1 MCAQPFFETSVSQ
14 FIKPP
19 FHCLDLG
26 SEQAVD
32 RLAKYEGLPKPPD
45 ELCRPKN
52 GTYWHYWYSNTGTV
66 IADLKDRR
74 LPPLVP
80 GEFARRAESKALTNG
95 KDKDVLL
102 TLQARVATTVLGTVR
117 EMNFAGLEWD
127 DEDAALLV
135 EALPLCVQLTSLDV
149 RHNNNISGESA
160 SQLSAAVVSN
170 LTIVVFNGMPIK
182 EMRTN
187 SLTELDLRGKEIG
200 VVGSMV
206 VVDLLQ
212 VMPSL
217 TSVS

>member
-26 SEQAVD
+26 SEQAVS
-32 RLAKYEGLPKPPD
+32 RLARYEGLPKPPD
-45 ELCRPKN
+45 ELAKN
-52 GTYWHYWYSNTGTV
+52 GDYWHYSNTKIV

-102 TLQARVATTVLGTVR
+102 RLQADVATTVLGTVR

-135 EALPLCVQLTSLDV
+135 EAMRLCVQLTSLDV
-149 RHNNNISGESA
+149 RRNDNICGEGA

-187 SLTELDLRGKEIG
+187 SLTELDLSQKEIG

-206 VVDLLQ
+206 VVGLLQ
-212 VMPSL
+212 VMASL
-217 TSVS
+217 TSVR

>member
-1 MCAQPFFETSVSQ
+1 M
-14 FIKPP
+14 
-19 FHCLDLG
+19 
-26 SEQAVD
+26 
-32 RLAKYEGLPKPPD
+32 
-45 ELCRPKN
+45 
-52 GTYWHYWYSNTGTV
+52 

-149 RHNNNISGESA
+149 RRNNISGERA

-182 EMRTN
+182 EMRAN
-187 SLTELDLRGKEIG
+187 SLTELDLRGKRIG

-206 VVDLLQ
+206 VAGLLQ

-217 TSVS
+217 TKVRRTPEH

>member
-26 SEQAVD
+26 SEQAVG
-32 RLAKYEGLPKPPD
+32 RLAKYDGLPKPLD
-45 ELCRPKN
+45 QLAKN
-52 GTYWHYWYSNTGTV
+52 GTYWHYSGQPEV

-102 TLQARVATTVLGTVR
+102 TLQARVATAVLGTVR

-149 RHNNNISGESA
+149 RGNNISGERA

-182 EMRTN
+182 EMRAN
-187 SLTELDLRGKEIG
+187 SLTELDLRGKGIG

-206 VVDLLQ
+206 VAGLLQ
-212 VMPSL
+212 VMASL
-217 TSVS
+217 TSVR

>member
-14 FIKPP
+14 FIKAP

-26 SEQAVD
+26 SEKAVG
-32 RLAKYEGLPKPPD
+32 RLVRYEGLPKPPD
-45 ELCRPKN
+45 ELAKN
-52 GTYWHYWYSNTGTV
+52 STYWHYSNTGTV

-149 RHNNNISGESA
+149 RRNNISGERA

-182 EMRTN
+182 EMRAN
-187 SLTELDLRGKEIG
+187 SLTELDLRGKGIG

-206 VVDLLQ
+206 VAGLLQ
-212 VMPSL
+212 VMASL
-217 TSVS
+217 TSVR